1 MERGVGQPT
10 KPDQTMKR
18 AIVLSTLLLACAST
32 AFAGFSERKLESAK
46 KSAAKSGKKIAF
58 VFYQDYYLPNCPT
71 CIQKVNAAN
80 NAVKKAVPRSEVVV
94 VEIDKGDKDMDK
106 LPSVVSSEGGLPR
119 IIVTDAACEKVVA
132 TLNGAP
138 DREKAK
144 AFEKEVKGEEKSED

>member
-1 MERGVGQPT
+1 
-10 KPDQTMKR
+10 MKR
-18 AIVLSTLLLACAST
+18 AIVLSTILLTCAST
-32 AFAGFSERKLESAK
+32 AFAGFSERKLESAR

-71 CIQKVNAAN
+71 CIQKVDAAN
-80 NAVKKAVPRSEVVV
+80 NAVKKAVPRSEVVM

-106 LPSVVSSEGGLPR
+106 LPSVVSSEGSLPR

-132 TLNGAP
+132 QLNGAP

-144 AFEKEVKGEEKSED
+144 AFEKEVKGEENSED

>member
-1 MERGVGQPT
+1 
-10 KPDQTMKR
+10 MKR
-18 AIVLSTLLLACAST
+18 AIVLSTLLLACATT

>member
-1 MERGVGQPT
+1 MGPQT

-18 AIVLSTLLLACAST
+18 AIVLTTLLLTCAST

-58 VFYQDYYLPNCPT
+58 VFYQDYDLPNCPT
-71 CIQKVNAAN
+71 CVQKVNAAN
-80 NAVKKAVPRSEVVV
+80 NAVKKAVPRSEVVM

-132 TLNGAP
+132 QLSGAP

-144 AFEKEVKGEEKSED
+144 AFEKDVKGEEKSED

>member
-18 AIVLSTLLLACAST
+18 AIVLSTLLLACATT

>member
-1 MERGVGQPT
+1 
-10 KPDQTMKR
+10 MKR
-18 AIVLSTLLLACAST
+18 ALVLSTILLASLST

-71 CIQKVNAAN
+71 CVQKVNAAN

-119 IIVTDAACEKVVA
+119 IIVTDASCEKVVA

-144 AFEKEVKGEEKSED
+144 AFEKEVKGEEESED

>member
-1 MERGVGQPT
+1 
-10 KPDQTMKR
+10 
-18 AIVLSTLLLACAST
+18 
-32 AFAGFSERKLESAK
+32 
-46 KSAAKSGKKIAF
+46 
-58 VFYQDYYLPNCPT
+58 
-71 CIQKVNAAN
+71 
-80 NAVKKAVPRSEVVV
+80 
-94 VEIDKGDKDMDK
+94 MDK

>member
-1 MERGVGQPT
+1 
-10 KPDQTMKR
+10 MKR
-18 AIVLSTLLLACAST
+18 AIVLSTLLLTCAST

-71 CIQKVNAAN
+71 CIQNVNAAN
-80 NAVKKAVPRSEVVV
+80 NAVKKAVPRSEVVM

-106 LPSVVSSEGGLPR
+106 LPSIVPSEGGLPR

-144 AFEKEVKGEEKSED
+144 AFEKQVKGEEQGED

>member
-1 MERGVGQPT
+1 
-10 KPDQTMKR
+10 MKR
-18 AIVLSTLLLACAST
+18 AIVLSTILLTCAST

-80 NAVKKAVPRSEVVV
+80 NAVKKAVPRSEVVM

-106 LPSVVSSEGGLPR
+106 LPAVVSSEGGLPR

-132 TLNGAP
+132 QLNGAP

-144 AFEKEVKGEEKSED
+144 AFEKEVKGEEESED